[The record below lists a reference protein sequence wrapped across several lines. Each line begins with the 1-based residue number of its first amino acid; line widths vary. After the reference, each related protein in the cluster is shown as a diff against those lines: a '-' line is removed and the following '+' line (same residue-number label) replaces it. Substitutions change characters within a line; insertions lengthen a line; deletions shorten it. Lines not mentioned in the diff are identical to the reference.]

1 MDLKDI
7 YQDWIGMKYIRIE
20 VERNISGLKWNEI
33 YQDWIGMKYI
43 RIGLEWNISGLDW
56 EEIFSIELDFN
67 MFKLDYYEIYYQH
80 FIGKKTFWV
89 WQDFYISEF
98 GLERHILDWIE
109 KFMSALVGK
118 EYV

>member
-1 MDLKDI
+1 
-7 YQDWIGMKYIRIE
+7 
-20 VERNISGLKWNEI
+20 
-33 YQDWIGMKYI
+33 
-43 RIGLEWNISGLDW
+43 
-56 EEIFSIELDFN
+56 

-109 KFMSALVGK
+109 KCMSALVGK